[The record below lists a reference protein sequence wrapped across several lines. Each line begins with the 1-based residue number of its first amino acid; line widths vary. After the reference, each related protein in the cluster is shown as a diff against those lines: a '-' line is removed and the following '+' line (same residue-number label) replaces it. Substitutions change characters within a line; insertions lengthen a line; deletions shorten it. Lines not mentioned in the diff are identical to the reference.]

1 MSDNPFDSK
10 FEDLPAELPLF
21 PLNGVLLLPRG
32 RLPLNVFE
40 PRYLNMVEH
49 ALGHQRL
56 IGIVQPMVDGQAGLS
71 APDGT
76 ALYHVGCAGRITSFQ
91 ETTGGQIQLILRGV
105 CRFDIID
112 ELPLMNDFRR
122 ARSDFTPY
130 KNDFSSEDGTTIDR
144 QRLLSD
150 LRAYFDMENIEVD
163 WEMIKQTPDDR
174 LVTTLAMVCPFEP
187 NEKQALLESA
197 DLAHRCKLIIGLIE
211 SALRRDDDNGG
222 TAAMN

>member
-1 MSDNPFDSK
+1 MSENPFDTT
-10 FEDLPAELPLF
+10 FENLPAELPLF

-32 RLPLNVFE
+32 RLPLNIFE

-56 IGIVQPMVDGQAGLS
+56 IGIAQPTVDGQAGLS

-76 ALYHVGCAGRITSFQ
+76 PLYRVGCAGRITNFQ
-91 ETTGGQIQLILRGV
+91 ETTGGQIQLTLRGI
-105 CRFDIID
+105 CRFNIVD
-112 ELPLMNDFRR
+112 ELPLMNSFRR
-122 ARSDFTPY
+122 ARAEFAPY
-130 KNDFSSEDGTTIDR
+130 KNDFSAEDGTVIDR

-150 LRAYFDMENIEVD
+150 LRAYFEMENIEAD
-163 WEMIKQTPDDR
+163 WDTIQQTPDDR

-187 NEKQALLESA
+187 HEKQALLESA

-211 SALRRDDDNGG
+211 SALRRDDNGG
-222 TAAMN
+222 SAAMN

>member
-1 MSDNPFDSK
+1 MSDQPFDLQ
-10 FEDLPAELPLF
+10 FEELPGELPLF

-56 IGIVQPMVDGQAGLS
+56 IGIIQPMVDGQAGLS

-76 ALYHVGCAGRITSFQ
+76 ALYNVGCAGRITSFQ
-91 ETTGGQIQLILRGV
+91 ETTGGQIQLTLRGV
-105 CRFDIID
+105 SRFNVID
-112 ELPLMNDFRR
+112 ELPLMNGFRR
-122 ARSDFTPY
+122 AHADFGPFQ
-130 KNDFSSEDGTTIDR
+130 NDLSSEAGVAIER

-150 LRAYFDMENIEVD
+150 LRAYFELENIEAD
-163 WEMIKQTPDDR
+163 WDTIKQTPDDR

-187 NEKQALLESA
+187 HEKQALLEST

-211 SALRRDDDNGG
+211 ATLRRDDDGG
-222 TAAMN
+222 AAAMN

>member
-1 MSDNPFDSK
+1 MSDNPFDFN

-21 PLNGVLLLPRG
+21 PLNGVLLLPHG
-32 RLPLNVFE
+32 RLPLNIFE

-49 ALGHQRL
+49 ALGHRRL

-76 ALYHVGCAGRITSFQ
+76 ALYRVGCAGRITSFQ
-91 ETTGGQIQLILRGV
+91 ETRDGQIQLTLRGV

-112 ELPLMNDFRR
+112 ELPLTNGFRR
-122 ARSDFTPY
+122 AHPDFAPY
-130 KNDFSSEDGTTIDR
+130 EDDLSPEDGSPIDR

-150 LRAYFDMENIEVD
+150 LRAYFEMENIEAD
-163 WEMIKQTPDDR
+163 WDTIQQTPDDR

-211 SALRRDDDNGG
+211 AALRRDDDGG

>member
-1 MSDNPFDSK
+1 MSQGPFDLDFDS
-10 FEDLPAELPLF
+10 LPAELPLF

-40 PRYLNMVEH
+40 QRYLSMVEH

-56 IGIVQPMVDGQAGLS
+56 IGIVQPTADGQPGLS

-76 ALYHVGCAGRITSFQ
+76 ALYRVGCAGRITSFQ
-91 ETTGGQIQLILRGV
+91 ETSGGQLQITVRGV
-105 CRFDIID
+105 CRFDIAD
-112 ELPLMNDFRR
+112 ELPLLNGFRR
-122 ARSDFTPY
+122 ARADYAHYRNDLSD
-130 KNDFSSEDGTTIDR
+130 DSSASIDR

-150 LRAYFDMENIEVD
+150 LRAYFEMENIEAD
-163 WEMIKQTPDDR
+163 WDAIKQTPDDR

-187 NEKQALLESA
+187 HEKQALLESE

-211 SALRRDDDNGG
+211 AALRRDDNGG
-222 TAAMN
+222 SAAMN

>member
-1 MSDNPFDSK
+1 MSDNPFELN

-49 ALGHQRL
+49 ALGRQRL
-56 IGIVQPMVDGQAGLS
+56 IGIVQPMVDGQPGLS

-76 ALYHVGCAGRITSFQ
+76 SLYRAGCAGRITSFQ
-91 ETTGGQIQLILRGV
+91 ESTGGQIQLTLRGV
-105 CRFDIID
+105 CRFNIID
-112 ELPLMNDFRR
+112 ELPLMGGFRR
-122 ARSDFTPY
+122 AHTDFTSY
-130 KNDFSSEDGTTIDR
+130 KTDLSAEDGTPIER

-150 LRAYFDMENIEVD
+150 LRAYFEMENIEAD
-163 WEMIKQTPDDR
+163 WDTIKQTPDDR

-187 NEKQALLESA
+187 HEKQALLESA

-211 SALRRDDDNGG
+211 SALRRDENGG

>member
-1 MSDNPFDSK
+1 MSEHPFDPK
-10 FEDLPAELPLF
+10 FEELPGEVPLF

-56 IGIVQPMVDGQAGLS
+56 IGIIQPMVDGQPGLS

-76 ALYHVGCAGRITSFQ
+76 ALYRVGCAGRITSFQ
-91 ETTGGQIQLILRGV
+91 ETTGGQIQLTLRGV
-105 CRFDIID
+105 SRFNVID
-112 ELPLMNDFRR
+112 ELPLMNGFRR
-122 ARSDFTPY
+122 AHVDFAPFQ
-130 KNDFSSEDGTTIDR
+130 DDLAAEAASAIER

-150 LRAYFDMENIEVD
+150 LRAYFELENIEAD
-163 WEMIKQTPDDR
+163 WDTIQQTPDDR

-187 NEKQALLESA
+187 HEKQALLESA

-211 SALRRDDDNGG
+211 AALRRDDDGG
-222 TAAMN
+222 AAAMN

>member
-1 MSDNPFDSK
+1 MSDHPFDSK
-10 FEDLPAELPLF
+10 FEALPAELPLF

-40 PRYLNMVEH
+40 PRYLNMVER

-56 IGIVQPMVDGQAGLS
+56 IGIVQPMLDGQAGLS

-76 ALYHVGCAGRITSFQ
+76 ALYRAGCAGRITSFQ
-91 ETTGGQIQLILRGV
+91 ETTGGQMQLTLRGV
-105 CRFDIID
+105 CRFDIVD
-112 ELPLMNDFRR
+112 ELPLMNGFRR
-122 ARSDFTPY
+122 AHPDFTPY
-130 KNDFSSEDGTTIDR
+130 RSDFSADDGTTIDR

-150 LRAYFDMENIEVD
+150 LKAYFEMESIKAD
-163 WEMIKQTPDDR
+163 WETIEQTPDDR

-187 NEKQALLESA
+187 HEKQALLESA

-211 SALRRDDDNGG
+211 SALRRDDDGG
-222 TAAMN
+222 AAAMN

>member
-1 MSDNPFDSK
+1 MNDNPFDFK

-71 APDGT
+71 APDGS
-76 ALYHVGCAGRITSFQ
+76 ALYRAGCAGRITSFQ
-91 ETTGGQIQLILRGV
+91 ETTGGQIQLTLRGV
-105 CRFDIID
+105 CRFNIVD
-112 ELPLMNDFRR
+112 ELPLMNGFRR
-122 ARSDFTPY
+122 THPDFAAY
-130 KNDFSSEDGTTIDR
+130 KNDLAGDDGTTIDR

-150 LRAYFDMENIEVD
+150 LRAYFEMEGIEAD
-163 WEMIKQTPDDR
+163 WETIKQTPDER

-187 NEKQALLESA
+187 NEKQGLLESA

-211 SALRRDDDNGG
+211 SALRRDDNGG
-222 TAAMN
+222 AAAMN